1 MTGELGGTGM
11 LARITATSEDDGT
24 VCFDLRNGKS
34 GFFTA
39 TDGSYSIGDV
49 ILLTGDIE
57 NSIDVGIQRMPND
70 SWPEERW
77 IGVVKIKLP
86 DISIIDSSGR
96 FREIPTVTSVDYD
109 VGNTVQAT
117 DSLGVTRVLSETPIK
132 YIDLPQIDDS
142 VIGEFV
148 SSQRDAKKLDFD
160 DFGGMSEVVDRARQL
175 IEIPIRYGND
185 LAEIGAR
192 AIKGVLFTGEP
203 GTGKTMLARIIASQ
217 SGAVFYEI
225 SGPEIFSKWFGQSE
239 ELLRKLFRA
248 AAKHE
253 KAIIFFDEI
262 DSVAARRDDH
272 SHEASKRVV
281 AQLLTLMDG
290 FSSDSNVV
298 VIAATNRPHDL
309 DIALRRPG
317 RFDWE
322 IEFPIPDEQ
331 DRRDILEKT
340 ARNLNI
346 SVSLPHKKIA
356 TMSNGWTGAELAQI
370 WTEAA
375 LLAVRD
381 KRRRI
386 LEEDYIGGFEQVS
399 RHRVRTGA
407 TLTERVKK

>member
-1 MTGELGGTGM
+1 MTGELGGTGI
-11 LARITATSEDDGT
+11 LARITAICPNDGT
-24 VCFDLRNGKS
+24 VCFDLKNGKS
-34 GFFTA
+34 GFFA
-39 TDGSYSIGDV
+39 GTDESFSIGDV

-57 NSIDVGIQRMPND
+57 KNVGTSIRRMPSD
-70 SWPEERW
+70 SWPEEHW
-77 IGVVKIKLP
+77 IGVVKIKLA
-86 DISIIDSSGR
+86 DITVIDSGGR
-96 FREIPTVTSVDYD
+96 FRDVPTVTSLAYD
-109 VGNTVQAT
+109 VGNTVQAAN
-117 DSLGVTRVLSETPIK
+117 SLGVRRVLSETPIK

-142 VIGEFV
+142 VIEEFV
-148 SSQRDAKKLDFD
+148 SSQQDENKLGFD
-160 DFGGMSEVVDRARQL
+160 DFGGLPDVVDRAREL
-175 IEIPIRYGND
+175 IETPMRYGNN
-185 LAEIGAR
+185 LAKIGAR

-225 SGPEIFSKWFGQSE
+225 SGPEIFSKWYGQSE
-239 ELLRKLFRA
+239 ELLRKIFRA

-253 KAIIFFDEI
+253 KAIVFFDEI
-262 DSVAARRDDH
+262 DSVAARRDDT

-322 IEFPIPDEQ
+322 IEFPYPDEH
-331 DRRDILEKT
+331 DRQDILEKA
-340 ARNLNI
+340 ARRLKI
-346 SVSLPHKKIA
+346 GASLPHAEIA
-356 TMSNGWTGAELAQI
+356 AMSSGWSGAELAQI

-381 KRRRI
+381 KRERI
-386 LEEDYIGGFEQVS
+386 LEEDYIGGFERVS
-399 RHRVRTGA
+399 RHRVRAGA
-407 TLTERVKK
+407 TLTERSKK